1 MDGSFLSDA
10 EVIDESRKFVC
21 IRLATYE
28 NKEEAALLKSIF
40 IGRSGELE
48 NTTFA
53 ILSPDG
59 KRQLVRSGRSPDFAF
74 RSIGTMATTMRRISS
89 QYGARG
95 ADTELPVMSDVRL
108 AINVASCDN
117 QPLVILRATNQD
129 RLAELKAKM
138 SKLAWSDGFIGQFLY
153 VATTDSADLKAIRGL
168 QASSEI
174 IVVEPGHFGL
184 EGDVLAQLKG
194 GVSEEDLQE
203 ALDVSVVLHLRVD
216 KQTASHTRLGSR
228 LGIQWKTALP
238 VTDPGGPGRGGP
250 GRGGPPGRRPPGR

>member
-10 EVIDESRKFVC
+10 KVIDESRKFVC

-59 KRQLVRSGRSPDFAF
+59 KRQLIRAGRSPDFAF

-95 ADTELPVMSDVRL
+95 TDTELPVMSDTRL

-117 QPLVILRATNQD
+117 QPLVILRASKKE
-129 RLAELKAKM
+129 RLDELKETM
-138 SKLAWSDGFIGQFLY
+138 SKLAWSDEFIGQFLY
-153 VATTDSADLKAIRGL
+153 VATTDSAELKAIRGL
-168 QASSEI
+168 QPSSEI
-174 IVVEPGHFGL
+174 IVVEPGNFGID
-184 EGDVLAQLKG
+184 GDVLAQLKG
-194 GVSEEDLQE
+194 DASEASLKE
-203 ALDVSVVLHLRVD
+203 ALDVSVVLHQRVD
-216 KQTASHTRLGSR
+216 KQTVSHMRLGSR
-228 LGIQWKTALP
+228 LGIQWKTAIP
-238 VTDPGGPGRGGP
+238 VTDPGGGP
-250 GRGGPPGRRPPGR
+250 GRGGPPGRRPGR

>member
-28 NKEEAALLKSIF
+28 NKEEAALLKTIF

-74 RSIGTMATTMRRISS
+74 PGIASMATTMRRISD
-89 QYGARG
+89 QYSARG
-95 ADTELPVMSDVRL
+95 TSSELPLMSDTRL

-117 QPLVILRATNQD
+117 QPLVILRASRKE

-138 SKLAWSDGFIGQFLY
+138 SKIAWSEEFIGQFLY
-153 VATTDSADLKAIRGL
+153 VTTTDSTDLKAIRGL
-168 QASSEI
+168 QPSSEI
-174 IVVEPGHFGL
+174 IVVEPGQFGID
-184 EGDVLAQLKG
+184 GDVLAQMKGDASEASLK
-194 GVSEEDLQE
+194 E
-203 ALDVSVVLHLRVD
+203 ALDVAVVLHQRVD
-216 KQTASHTRLGSR
+216 KETSIHTRLGSR
-228 LGIQWKTALP
+228 LGIQWKTQLP

-250 GRGGPPGRRPPGR
+250 GRGGPPGRRPR

>member
-28 NKEEAALLKSIF
+28 NKEEAALLKTIF

-74 RSIGTMATTMRRISS
+74 RSIGTMASTMRRISS

-95 ADTELPVMSDVRL
+95 EDSELPVMSDTRL

-117 QPLVILRATNQD
+117 QPLVILRASKRE
-129 RLAELKAKM
+129 RLNELKEKM
-138 SKLAWSDGFIGQFLY
+138 SKIAWSDDFIGQFLY
-153 VATTDSADLKAIRGL
+153 VTTTDSADLKAIRGVD
-168 QASSEI
+168 ASSEI
-174 IVVEPGHFGL
+174 VVIEPGNFGID
-184 EGDVLAQLKG
+184 GDVLAQLKG
-194 GVSEEDLQE
+194 DANNASLKA
-203 ALDVSVVLHLRVD
+203 ALDLAIVLHQRVD
-216 KQTASHTRLGSR
+216 KEMSTHTRLGSR
-228 LGIQWKTALP
+228 LGIQWKTQLP
-238 VTDPGGPGRGGP
+238 VTDPGGPGRGG
-250 GRGGPPGRRPPGR
+250 RGGPPGRRPRR

>member
-10 EVIDESRKFVC
+10 KVIDESRKFVC

-40 IGRSGELE
+40 TGRSGELE

-89 QYGARG
+89 QYRARG
-95 ADTELPVMSDVRL
+95 TDMDLPVMSDVRL

-117 QPLVILRATNQD
+117 QPLIVLRASTKD
-129 RLAELKAKM
+129 RLSELKKRM
-138 SKLAWSDGFIGQFLY
+138 SKLAWSDEFIGQFLY

-194 GVSEEDLQE
+194 GVSDEDLQD
-203 ALDVSVVLHLRVD
+203 ALNVSVVLHQRVD
-216 KQTASHTRLGSR
+216 KQTVSHTRLGSQ

-238 VTDPGGPGRGGP
+238 VTDPGGAGRDGPGGRGRPGR
-250 GRGGPPGRRPPGR
+250 

>member
-1 MDGSFLSDA
+1 MDGSFLSDV

-95 ADTELPVMSDVRL
+95 ANTELPVMSDVRL

-117 QPLVILRATNQD
+117 QPLIVLRATNQD
-129 RLAELKAKM
+129 RLAELKARM
-138 SKLAWSDGFIGQFLY
+138 STLAWSDEFIGQFLY

-174 IVVEPGHFGL
+174 IVVEPGHFGID
-184 EGDVLAQLKG
+184 GDVLAQLKG
-194 GVSEEDLQE
+194 DASDADLQE
-203 ALDVSVVLHLRVD
+203 ALDVSVVLHQRVD
-216 KQTASHTRLGSR
+216 KQMATHTRLGSQ

-250 GRGGPPGRRPPGR
+250 GRGGPPGRRPRGR